1 MKKSKFFKKTPSNL
15 LLKEKSKLI
24 KINYLFLTIF
34 VTIVISL
41 SYVFIFKYNK
51 NQNGKEN
58 IKINVI
64 KSKSFLSKKSMESKE
79 FSEEFINELKN
90 ILKDDELIENEI
102 MDKHTTFRI
111 GGPARF
117 FAKPKKIEQ
126 IGELIKLCNK
136 YNVYYFIL
144 GNGSNLLVSDTGYKG
159 VIIQIHE
166 HNFANL
172 EVKKKNKN
180 TYELTVG
187 AGMLMKNLAIET
199 CLLSLT
205 GLEDIIDIPGTV
217 GGGVIM
223 NASFRGTGLRIPLEK
238 VKVISPEGKLLE
250 LTKEECG
257 LKWRGSMLKEK
268 KYAVIE
274 ATFILKKGD
283 QLVIQK
289 SMTENTRMRYERQ
302 PMYFRSA
309 GTFFIWNKKRD
320 GGLYD
325 KYVETNLVSYKVGDC
340 MIYTDN
346 ISFIVN
352 LGNGNAN
359 EVMEIVNHVGEI
371 FKKKYNIE
379 MRNEVVVIG
388 TIKGVDYYF

>member
-1 MKKSKFFKKTPSNL
+1 MKKMGFFEKTNSYL
-15 LLKEKSKLI
+15 LFKEKSKLR

-34 VTIVISL
+34 LVIVISL
-41 SYVFIFKYNK
+41 SCIFIFKYNK
-51 NQNGKEN
+51 NL
-58 IKINVI
+58 KINVV
-64 KSKSFLSKKSMESKE
+64 KTQSFLSKKSMESKE
-79 FSEEFINELKN
+79 FSEEFIKELKS
-90 ILKDDELIENEI
+90 ILKVDELIENEI

-126 IGELIKLCNK
+126 IAELIKLCNK
-136 YNVYYFIL
+136 HNVYYFIL

-187 AGMLMKNLAIET
+187 AGMLMKNLAIEA

-223 NASFRGTGLRIPLEK
+223 NASFKGTGLRIPLVK

-250 LTKEECG
+250 LNKEECG

-289 SMTENTRMRYERQ
+289 SMTENTRMRYEKQ

-309 GTFFIWNKKRD
+309 GSFFIWNNERY

-340 MIYTDN
+340 MIYTYN

>member
-34 VTIVISL
+34 LATVISL
-41 SYVFIFKYNK
+41 SCIFIFKYNK
-51 NQNGKEN
+51 NL
-58 IKINVI
+58 KINVA
-64 KSKSFLSKKSMESKE
+64 KTQSFLSKKSMESKE
-79 FSEEFINELKN
+79 FSEEFIKELKS
-90 ILKDDELIENEI
+90 ILKLDELIENEI

-126 IGELIKLCNK
+126 IAELIKLCNK
-136 YNVYYFIL
+136 HNVYYFIL

-172 EVKKKNKN
+172 EVKKNNKN

-340 MIYTDN
+340 IIYTDN

>member
-1 MKKSKFFKKTPSNL
+1 MD
-15 LLKEKSKLI
+15 
-24 KINYLFLTIF
+24 
-34 VTIVISL
+34 
-41 SYVFIFKYNK
+41 
-51 NQNGKEN
+51 
-58 IKINVI
+58 
-64 KSKSFLSKKSMESKE
+64 SKE
-79 FSEEFINELKN
+79 FSEDFILELKN
-90 ILKDDELIENEI
+90 IVKGDELIENEM
-102 MDKHTTFRI
+102 MDKHTTFKI
-111 GGPARF
+111 GGPAKF
-117 FAKPKKIEQ
+117 FAKPKTIEQ
-126 IGELIKLCNK
+126 IAQLIKLCNK

-144 GNGSNLLVSDTGYKG
+144 GNGSNLLVSDSGYKG

-172 EVKKKNKN
+172 KTQKLKNN

-223 NASFRGTGLRIPLEK
+223 NVSFKGTGLRIPLKK
-238 VKVISPEGKLLE
+238 VKVISPEGKIME

-274 ATFILKKGD
+274 ATFILTKGD
-283 QLVIQK
+283 QFVIQK
-289 SMTENTRMRYERQ
+289 SMTENTRMRYDKQ
-302 PMYFRSA
+302 PMYFGSA
-309 GTFFIWNKKRD
+309 GTFFIWNKARD
-320 GGLYD
+320 GGLYE
-325 KYVETNLVSYKVGDC
+325 KYKETNLVSYRVGDC
-340 MIYTDN
+340 MIYTYN

-352 LGNGNAN
+352 LGNGNAK
-359 EVMEIVNHVGEI
+359 EVIQIVNHVGKI
-371 FKKKYNIE
+371 FKEKYNIE

-388 TIKGVDYYF
+388 TIMDVDYYF